1 MDFPVYYRLGK
12 AVVPGLTTYKKRC
25 YLMQYTTV
33 YIGMDV
39 FVNTFKTITRK
50 VLEGVLVSD
59 FSLEQ

>member
-1 MDFPVYYRLGK
+1 
-12 AVVPGLTTYKKRC
+12 
-25 YLMQYTTV
+25 MQYTTV